1 MQTRPSSTWD
11 PKREQETR
19 QILSEIR
26 VLEESGYFEGLVDF
40 DVSHNYE
47 VHKRQEMIG
56 AQLLRSAPFMRRVAK
71 YSPLDSPSVPALS
84 QFMTQLKVSERTEIY
99 KNDTQKKFTVA
110 ANQVQILFG
119 KIVRGEIASNAV
131 IKSIIG
137 SFMDLFMKDRN
148 LILNLASTPYQG
160 KDPLY
165 DHALKQCL
173 FALSIASVAGY
184 SRTQAIEI
192 AQGALLSDVGMLLI
206 PEAIRLKRG
215 KLSDQETNEIRK
227 HPLYSLTLLEPIHGL
242 TEATLIVPFQ
252 HHERIS
258 GVGYPENRA
267 GSHVS
272 KFSRIAAIADVFTA
286 LTNKRSYREPMQ
298 PYQAM
303 VALLAMGGKGLLCA
317 DHIRFFLK
325 GVSLFP
331 LGSLVRLSDGHIAKV
346 IAPNP
351 VEFTKPTVSILSKE
365 NGTPLGRTEIFQMNL
380 AESQVKIVEAL
391 HGQILSNQILD
402 GF

>member
-71 YSPLDSPSVPALS
+71 YSPLDHPAVPALS
-84 QFMTQLKVSERTEIY
+84 QFMTQLKMSERTEIY
-99 KNDTQKKFTVA
+99 KTDTQKKFIVA

-137 SFMDLFMKDRN
+137 SFMDVFMKDRN

-206 PEAIRLKRG
+206 PEQIRLKRG
-215 KLSDQETNEIRK
+215 KLSDQETHEIRK

-267 GSHVS
+267 GNNVS

-346 IAPNP
+346 IAPNS
-351 VEFTKPTVSILSKE
+351 VEFTKPAVSILSKE
-365 NGTPLGRTEIFQMNL
+365 NGTPLGKGEIYQMNL

-391 HGQILSNQILD
+391 QGQILSHQILD